1 MAASSMNRAAEGRC
15 RVFTGRVGALACE
28 KGKILSD
35 IPPEVAQMGLNLAD
49 LTIRNTANL
58 IGDRVR
64 TAKAN
69 RDHASQ
75 VTELTEII
83 NDLLADKTD
92 LITLGQLLNQ
102 QLASQVIADED
113 LQFITE
119 TLIPTVEK
127 LLEKGDSE
135 DRGERVAQ
143 LDAIKTL
150 VAPEMLA
157 VLQLVGFNFR
167 EAIGV
172 PLTELV
178 ASLIRRTVVPPSVD
192 QSTLMELELRRQVLL
207 LEVAK
212 DNAASNRAT
221 RLTDAAQEAGTKQ
234 PQSQRRRK

>member
-1 MAASSMNRAAEGRC
+1 MAIS
-15 RVFTGRVGALACE
+15 
-28 KGKILSD
+28 
-35 IPPEVAQMGLNLAD
+35 LAD
-49 LTIRNTANL
+49 LSIRNTATL

-75 VTELTEII
+75 ITELTEII

-92 LITLGQLLNQ
+92 LIMIGQLLNQ
-102 QLASQVIADED
+102 ELASQIIADED
-113 LQFITE
+113 LKFITE

-127 LLEKGDSE
+127 LLEKGDVE
-135 DRGERVAQ
+135 GRAERVAQ
-143 LDAIKTL
+143 VDAIKTL

-167 EAIGV
+167 EAIGA

-178 ASLIRRTVVPPSVD
+178 ASLIRRTVVTPSVD
-192 QSTLMELELRRQVLL
+192 QSALMELELRRQVLM

-212 DNAASNRAT
+212 DNGASNRVT
-221 RLTDAAQEAGTKQ
+221 RLMDAGQESRVQDPPG
-234 PQSQRRRK
+234 QRRRK

>member
-1 MAASSMNRAAEGRC
+1 MSE
-15 RVFTGRVGALACE
+15 
-28 KGKILSD
+28 
-35 IPPEVAQMGLNLAD
+35 IPPEVAQMGINLAD
-49 LTIRNTANL
+49 LTIRNTASI

-83 NDLLADKTD
+83 NDLLADKTE
-92 LITLGQLLNQ
+92 LITVGQLLNQ
-102 QLASQVIADED
+102 ELASQVIADED
-113 LQFITE
+113 LQFITM
-119 TLIPTVEK
+119 TLIPTVER
-127 LLEKGDSE
+127 LLERGDSE
-135 DRGERVAQ
+135 DRQDRVAQ

-167 EAIGV
+167 EAIGA

-178 ASLIRRTVVPPSVD
+178 ASLIRRTVARPSVD
-192 QSTLMELELRRQVLL
+192 ESALLELELRRQVLT

-221 RLTDAAQEAGTKQ
+221 RLNEAAQDAGTRQ

>member
-1 MAASSMNRAAEGRC
+1 MANTSS
-15 RVFTGRVGALACE
+15 ALLALTCE
-28 KGKILSD
+28 KGQILSE
-35 IPPEVAQMGLNLAD
+35 IPPEVAQMGIKLAD
-49 LTIRNTANL
+49 LTIRNTASI

-83 NDLLADKTD
+83 NDLLADKTE
-92 LITLGQLLNQ
+92 LITVGQLLNQ
-102 QLASQVIADED
+102 ELASQVIADED
-113 LQFITE
+113 LQFITM
-119 TLIPTVEK
+119 TLIPTVER
-127 LLEKGDSE
+127 LLERGDSE
-135 DRGERVAQ
+135 DRQDRVAQ

-167 EAIGV
+167 EAIGA

-178 ASLIRRTVVPPSVD
+178 ASLIRRTVTRPSVD
-192 QSTLMELELRRQVLL
+192 ESALLELELRRQVLM

-221 RLTDAAQEAGTKQ
+221 RLNEAAQDAGTRQ